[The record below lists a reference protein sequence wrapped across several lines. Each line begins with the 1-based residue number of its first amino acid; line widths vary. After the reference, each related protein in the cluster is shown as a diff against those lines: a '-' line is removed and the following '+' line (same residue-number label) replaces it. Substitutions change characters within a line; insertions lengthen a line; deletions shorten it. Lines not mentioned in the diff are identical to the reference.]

1 MSGEILLSEENY
13 MDKILDILQRY
24 YGYKTFRKGQEN
36 IINSILNK
44 EDVLAIMPTGGGKS
58 LCYQI
63 PALCME
69 GITIVVSPLISLMK
83 DQVDTLNAMG
93 IKASYINSSLS
104 IKDYNEILKN
114 IIQDKYK
121 IIYIAPERLENVD
134 FLNIIKNKNISQ
146 IAIDEAH
153 CISQWGH
160 DFRVSYKKIPYFINN
175 LDNRPIVTAFTA
187 TASEEVRQDILKMLG
202 LINPKVY
209 ITGFDR
215 ENLYINIVK
224 SSAKNKYLLEY
235 IENHKSENGIIYAAT
250 RKEVEKIYEGLL
262 KRDIAVLKYHGGMSS
277 NDRKINQDKFINDEV
292 NIMVATNAFGM
303 GIDKPDIRW
312 IVHYNMPQSIENY
325 YQEIGR
331 AGRDGQKSECI
342 LLFSPGDVHTQKYLI
357 EMSTENLSRKS
368 IQYNK
373 LQQMVDLVYSNSCYR
388 KNILEYFGETIE
400 EDCDNCSNC
409 LNEGII
415 IDKTLD
421 AQKVISCVF
430 RMKRSFG
437 ITMIVDVL
445 RGSKNKKVLETG
457 FDKLS
462 TYGIM
467 KDYSNEGLKNF
478 INTLISHGFLDINEN
493 AGARGSFPTVC
504 LNNQSMRVLKGDI
517 KVEFKEVKVAKAS
530 NDKNELFEILSDLRK
545 TIASKEKIAPYMVFG
560 DATLISMSNSYP
572 TTADE
577 MLNISGVGQIKYEK
591 YGQEFIN
598 VIEKYILDKDIDKN
612 KVQGSKED
620 EEFFKVDTDKNL
632 YELLK
637 NLRAK
642 FARKE
647 NLPYH
652 TVMPKNTLKEI
663 SGRYPLE
670 VDKLN
675 DIAGM
680 GPKKIEKYGEEIIS
694 VVKRYVEENAIEVD
708 WKDKKR
714 KKLILDG
721 ESRKPKEI
729 ALDLLNQGIDMRK
742 VSNDLEVSVSTIL
755 GYLYEYIKE
764 NNQLQFEFDPTIYY
778 CDDEKELIEQ
788 SLKKYGE
795 DKIREIKKSLPDYIK
810 YESIRAVIIE
820 KYIAERNYS

>member
-1 MSGEILLSEENY
+1 
-13 MDKILDILQRY
+13 MDKILDILQKY
-24 YGYKTFRKGQEN
+24 YGYKTFRKGQEK
-36 IINSILNK
+36 IINSILSG

-69 GITIVVSPLISLMK
+69 GITIVISPLISLMK
-83 DQVDTLNAMG
+83 DQVDTLNTMG
-93 IKASYINSSLS
+93 IEASYINSSLS
-104 IKDYNEILKN
+104 INDYNEVLKN
-114 IIQDKYK
+114 ILDDKYK
-121 IIYIAPERLENVD
+121 ILYIAPERLENVD

-160 DFRVSYKKIPYFINN
+160 DFRVSYKKIPYFINS

-187 TASEEVRQDILKMLG
+187 TASEEVRHDILKMLG
-202 LINPKVY
+202 LVNPKVY

-235 IENHKSENGIIYAAT
+235 IENHKSENGIIYVAT
-250 RKEVEKIYEGLL
+250 RKEAEKIYEGLL
-262 KRDIAVLKYHGGMSS
+262 KRDISVLKYHAGMSN
-277 NDRKINQDKFINDEV
+277 NDRKTNQDKFINDEV

-312 IVHYNMPQSIENY
+312 VIHYNMPQSIENY

-342 LLFSPGDVHTQKYLI
+342 LLFSPSDVHTQKYLI
-357 EMSTENLSRKS
+357 DVSTENLSRKS

-388 KNILEYFGETIE
+388 KSILEYFGETIE
-400 EDCDNCSNC
+400 EDCNNCSNC
-409 LNEGII
+409 LSEGVI

-430 RMKRSFG
+430 RMKRNFG
-437 ITMIVDVL
+437 IIMIVDVL
-445 RGSKNKKVLETG
+445 RGSKNKKVLEAE

-467 KDYSNEGLKNF
+467 KDYSNEELKNF
-478 INTLISHGFLDINEN
+478 INTLISHGFLDIKEN
-493 AGARGSFPTVC
+493 PGSRGSFPTVY
-504 LNNQSMRVLKGDI
+504 LNNQSMRVLKGEI
-517 KVEFKEVKVAKAS
+517 KVEFKEVKVVKES
-530 NDKNELFEILSDLRK
+530 REKNELFEILSDLRRD
-545 TIASKEKIAPYMVFG
+545 IATNEKIAPYMVFG
-560 DATLISMSNSYP
+560 DATLISMANSYP
-572 TTADE
+572 TTEDE
-577 MLNISGVGQIKYEK
+577 MLNISGVGEIKYQK
-591 YGQEFIN
+591 YGKQFIN
-598 VIEKYILDKDIDKN
+598 AIEKYILDKNIDKESIN
-612 KVQGSKED
+612 KNDAKSSKEK
-620 EEFFKVDTDKNL
+620 EEFFKVDTDKDL

-637 NLRAK
+637 KLRAK

-652 TVMPKNTLKEI
+652 MIMPKNTLKEI

-670 VDKLN
+670 LDKLN

-680 GPKKIEKYGEEIIS
+680 GPKKIEKYGQEIIDT
-694 VVKRYVEENAIEVD
+694 VKQYVEQNDIKVD

-755 GYLYEYIKE
+755 GYVYDYIKE
-764 NNQLQFEFDPTIYY
+764 KNELHFKFDPTIYY
-778 CDDEKELIEQ
+778 CEDEKELIEEGI
-788 SLKKYGE
+788 KKHGE
-795 DKIREIKKSLPDYIK
+795 EKIREIKQSLPEYIK

-820 KYIAERNYS
+820 KYIS

>member
-1 MSGEILLSEENY
+1 
-13 MDKILDILQRY
+13 MDKILDILQKY
-24 YGYKTFRKGQEN
+24 YGYKTFRKGQEQ
-36 IINSILNK
+36 IINSILGG

-69 GITIVVSPLISLMK
+69 GITIVISPLISLMK
-83 DQVDTLNAMG
+83 DQVDTLNTMG
-93 IKASYINSSLS
+93 IEASYINSSLS
-104 IKDYNEILKN
+104 INDYNEVLKN
-114 IIQDKYK
+114 ILDDKYK
-121 IIYIAPERLENVD
+121 ILYIAPERLENVD

-175 LDNRPIVTAFTA
+175 LENRPIVTAFTA
-187 TASEEVRQDILKMLG
+187 TASEEVRHDILRMLG
-202 LINPKVY
+202 LVNPKVY

-224 SSAKNKYLLEY
+224 SSNKNKYLIEY
-235 IENHKSENGIIYAAT
+235 IENHKAENGIIYAAT

-262 KRDIAVLKYHGGMSS
+262 KRDISVLKYHAGMSN
-277 NDRKINQDKFINDEV
+277 NDRKTNQDKFINDEV

-312 IVHYNMPQSIENY
+312 VIHYNMPQSIENY

-342 LLFSPGDVHTQKYLI
+342 LLFSAGDVHTQKYLI
-357 EMSTENLSRKS
+357 DVSTENLSRKS

-388 KNILEYFGETIE
+388 KSILEYFGETIE

-409 LNEGII
+409 LSEGVI

-430 RMKRSFG
+430 RMKRNFG
-437 ITMIVDVL
+437 IIMIVDVL
-445 RGSKNKKVLETG
+445 RGSKNKRVLEAG
-457 FDKLS
+457 FNKLS

-467 KDYSNEGLKNF
+467 KDYSNEELKNF
-478 INTLISHGFLDINEN
+478 INTLISHGFLDIKEN
-493 AGARGSFPTVC
+493 PGSRGSFPTVY
-504 LNNQSMRVLKGDI
+504 LNNQSMRVLKGEI
-517 KVEFKEVKVAKAS
+517 KVEFKEVKVAKES
-530 NDKNELFEILSDLRK
+530 REKNELFEILSDLRRA
-545 TIASKEKIAPYMVFG
+545 IATNEKIAPYMVFG
-560 DATLISMSNSYP
+560 DATLISMANSYP
-572 TTADE
+572 TTEDE
-577 MLNISGVGQIKYEK
+577 MLNISGVGEIKYQK
-591 YGQEFIN
+591 YGRKFIN
-598 VIEKYILDKDIDKN
+598 AIEKYILDKNIDKESIN
-612 KVQGSKED
+612 KNEAKSYKEK
-620 EEFFKVDTDKNL
+620 EEFFKVDTDKDL

-637 NLRAK
+637 KLRAK

-652 TVMPKNTLKEI
+652 MIMPKNTLKEI

-670 VDKLN
+670 LEKLN

-680 GPKKIEKYGEEIIS
+680 GPKKIEKYGQEIIDT
-694 VVKRYVEENAIEVD
+694 VKQYVEQNDIKVD

-755 GYLYEYIKE
+755 GYVYDYIKE
-764 NNQLQFEFDPTIYY
+764 KNELHFKFDPTIYY
-778 CDDEKELIEQ
+778 CEDEKELIEE
-788 SLKKYGE
+788 SIKKHGE
-795 DKIREIKKSLPDYIK
+795 EKIREIKQSLPEYIK

-820 KYIAERNYS
+820 KYIS

>member
-1 MSGEILLSEENY
+1 
-13 MDKILDILQRY
+13 MDKILDILQKY
-24 YGYKTFRKGQEN
+24 YGYKTFRKGQEK
-36 IINSILNK
+36 IINSILSG

-69 GITIVVSPLISLMK
+69 GITIVISPLISLMK
-83 DQVDTLNAMG
+83 DQVDTLNTMG
-93 IKASYINSSLS
+93 IEASYINSSLS
-104 IKDYNEILKN
+104 INDYNEVLKN
-114 IIQDKYK
+114 ILDDKYK
-121 IIYIAPERLENVD
+121 ILYIAPERLENVD

-160 DFRVSYKKIPYFINN
+160 DFRVSYKKIPYFINS

-187 TASEEVRQDILKMLG
+187 TASEEVRHDILKMLG
-202 LINPKVY
+202 LVNPKVY

-235 IENHKSENGIIYAAT
+235 IENHKSENGIIYVAT
-250 RKEVEKIYEGLL
+250 RKEAEKIYEGLL
-262 KRDIAVLKYHGGMSS
+262 KRDISVLKYHAGMSN
-277 NDRKINQDKFINDEV
+277 NDRKTNQDKFINDEV

-312 IVHYNMPQSIENY
+312 VIHYNMPQSIENY

-342 LLFSPGDVHTQKYLI
+342 LLFSPSDVHTQKYLI
-357 EMSTENLSRKS
+357 DVSTENLSRKS

-388 KNILEYFGETIE
+388 KSILEYFGETIE
-400 EDCDNCSNC
+400 EDCNNCSNC
-409 LNEGII
+409 LSEGVI

-430 RMKRSFG
+430 RMKRNFG
-437 ITMIVDVL
+437 IIMIVDVL
-445 RGSKNKKVLETG
+445 RGSKNKKVLEAG

-467 KDYSNEGLKNF
+467 KDYSNEELKSF
-478 INTLISHGFLDINEN
+478 INTLISHGFLDIKEN
-493 AGARGSFPTVC
+493 PGSRGSFPRVY
-504 LNNQSMRVLKGDI
+504 LNNQSMRVLKGEI
-517 KVEFKEVKVAKAS
+517 KVEFKEVKVVKES
-530 NDKNELFEILSDLRK
+530 REKNELFEILSDLRRF
-545 TIASKEKIAPYMVFG
+545 IASNEKIAPYMVFG
-560 DATLISMSNSYP
+560 DATLISMANSYP
-572 TTADE
+572 TTEDE
-577 MLNISGVGQIKYEK
+577 MLNISGVGEIKYQK
-591 YGQEFIN
+591 YGKQFIN
-598 VIEKYILDKDIDKN
+598 AIEKYILDKNIDKESIN
-612 KVQGSKED
+612 KNDAKSSKEK
-620 EEFFKVDTDKNL
+620 EEFFKVDTDKDL

-637 NLRAK
+637 KLRAK

-652 TVMPKNTLKEI
+652 MIMPKNTLKEI

-670 VDKLN
+670 LDKLN

-680 GPKKIEKYGEEIIS
+680 GPKKIEKYGQEIIDI
-694 VVKRYVEENAIEVD
+694 VKQYVEQNDIKVD

-755 GYLYEYIKE
+755 GYVYDYIKE
-764 NNQLQFEFDPTIYY
+764 KNELHFKFDPTIYY
-778 CDDEKELIEQ
+778 CEDEKELIEEGI
-788 SLKKYGE
+788 KKHGE
-795 DKIREIKKSLPDYIK
+795 EKIREIKQSLPEYIK

-820 KYIAERNYS
+820 KYIS

>member
-1 MSGEILLSEENY
+1 
-13 MDKILDILQRY
+13 MDKILDILQKY
-24 YGYKTFRKGQEN
+24 YGYKTFRKGQEK
-36 IINSILNK
+36 IINSILSG

-69 GITIVVSPLISLMK
+69 GITIVISPLISLMK
-83 DQVDTLNAMG
+83 DQVDTLNTMG
-93 IKASYINSSLS
+93 IEASYINSSLS
-104 IKDYNEILKN
+104 VSDYNNVLKN
-114 IIQDKYK
+114 ILDDKCK
-121 IIYIAPERLENVD
+121 ILYIAPERLENID

-202 LINPKVY
+202 LVNPKVY

-250 RKEVEKIYEGLL
+250 RKEVEKIYEGLS
-262 KRDIAVLKYHGGMSS
+262 KRDIGVLKYHGGMS
-277 NDRKINQDKFINDEV
+277 NDDRKTSQDKFINDEV

-312 IVHYNMPQSIENY
+312 VIHYNMPQSIENY

-342 LLFSPGDVHTQKYLI
+342 LLFSPVDVHTQKYLI
-357 EMSTENLSRKS
+357 DISTENISRKS
-368 IQYNK
+368 IQYDK

-388 KNILEYFGETIE
+388 KSILEYFGETVDV
-400 EDCDNCSNC
+400 DCDNCSNC
-409 LNEGII
+409 LSEGVI

-430 RMKRSFG
+430 RMKRNFG
-437 ITMIVDVL
+437 IIMIVDVL
-445 RGSKNKKVLETG
+445 RGSKNKKVLEAG

-467 KDYSNEGLKNF
+467 KDYSNEELKNF
-478 INTLISHGFLDINEN
+478 IDTLISHGFLDIREN
-493 AGARGSFPTVC
+493 PGARGSFPTVY
-504 LNNQSMRVLKGDI
+504 LNKQSMRVLKGEI
-517 KVEFKEVKVAKAS
+517 KVEFKEVKVAKES
-530 NDKNELFEILSDLRK
+530 REKNELFEILSDLRRS
-545 TIASKEKIAPYMVFG
+545 IAANEKIAPYMVFG
-560 DATLISMSNSYP
+560 DATLISMANSYP
-572 TTADE
+572 TTEDE
-577 MLNISGVGQIKYEK
+577 MLNISGVGQIKYQK
-591 YGQEFIN
+591 YGRQFIS
-598 VIEKYILDKDIDKN
+598 VIEKYMSDKNIDKESIN
-612 KVQGSKED
+612 KNEAKSSKED
-620 EEFFKVDTDKNL
+620 EQFFEVDTDKDL

-637 NLRAK
+637 KLRAK
-642 FARKE
+642 FAIKE

-652 TVMPKNTLKEI
+652 MVMPKNTLKEI

-670 VDKLN
+670 LDQLN
-675 DIAGM
+675 DISGM
-680 GPKKIEKYGEEIIS
+680 GPKKIEKYGQEIIDT
-694 VVKRYVEENAIEVD
+694 VKQYVEQNDIKVE

-755 GYLYEYIKE
+755 GYVYDYIKE
-764 NNQLQFEFDPTIYY
+764 KNELHFKFDPTIYY
-778 CDDEKELIEQ
+778 CEDEKELIEE
-788 SLKKYGE
+788 SIKKHGE
-795 DKIREIKKSLPDYIK
+795 EKIREIKQSLPDYIK

-820 KYIAERNYS
+820 KYIS

>member
-1 MSGEILLSEENY
+1 
-13 MDKILDILQRY
+13 MDKILDILQKY
-24 YGYKTFRKGQEN
+24 YGYKTFRKGQEK
-36 IINSILNK
+36 IINSILSG

-69 GITIVVSPLISLMK
+69 GITIVISPLISLMK
-83 DQVDTLNAMG
+83 DQVDTLNTMG
-93 IKASYINSSLS
+93 IEASYINSSLS
-104 IKDYNEILKN
+104 VSDYNNVLKN
-114 IIQDKYK
+114 ILDDKCK
-121 IIYIAPERLENVD
+121 ILYIAPERLENID

-202 LINPKVY
+202 LVNPKVY

-250 RKEVEKIYEGLL
+250 RKEVEKIYGGLS
-262 KRDIAVLKYHGGMSS
+262 KRDIGVLKYHGGMS
-277 NDRKINQDKFINDEV
+277 NDDRKTSQDKFINDEV
-292 NIMVATNAFGM
+292 NIMVATNAFGL

-312 IVHYNMPQSIENY
+312 VIHYNIPQSIENY

-342 LLFSPGDVHTQKYLI
+342 LLFSPVDVHTQKYLI
-357 EMSTENLSRKS
+357 DISTENISRKS
-368 IQYNK
+368 IQYDK

-388 KNILEYFGETIE
+388 KSILEYFGETVDV
-400 EDCDNCSNC
+400 DCDNCSNC
-409 LNEGII
+409 LSEGVI

-430 RMKRSFG
+430 RMKRNFG
-437 ITMIVDVL
+437 IIMIVDVL
-445 RGSKNKKVLETG
+445 RGSKNKKVLEAG

-467 KDYSNEGLKNF
+467 KDYSNEELKNF
-478 INTLISHGFLDINEN
+478 INTLISHGFLDIREN
-493 AGARGSFPTVC
+493 PGARGSFPTVY
-504 LNNQSMRVLKGDI
+504 LNKQSMRVLKGEI
-517 KVEFKEVKVAKAS
+517 KVEFKEVKVAKES
-530 NDKNELFEILSDLRK
+530 REKNELFEILSDLRRS
-545 TIASKEKIAPYMVFG
+545 IAANEKIAPYMVFG
-560 DATLISMSNSYP
+560 DATLISMANNYP
-572 TTADE
+572 TTEDE
-577 MLNISGVGQIKYEK
+577 MLNISGVGQIKYQK
-591 YGQEFIN
+591 YGRQFIS
-598 VIEKYILDKDIDKN
+598 VIEKYMSDKNIDKESIN
-612 KVQGSKED
+612 KNEAKSSKED
-620 EEFFKVDTDKNL
+620 EQFFEVDTDKDL

-637 NLRAK
+637 KLRAK
-642 FARKE
+642 FARTE

-652 TVMPKNTLKEI
+652 MVMPKNTLKEI

-670 VDKLN
+670 LDQLN
-675 DIAGM
+675 DISGM
-680 GPKKIEKYGEEIIS
+680 GPKKIEKYGQEIIDT
-694 VVKRYVEENAIEVD
+694 VKQYVEQNDIKVE

-755 GYLYEYIKE
+755 GYVYDYIKE
-764 NNQLQFEFDPTIYY
+764 KNELHFKFDPTIYY
-778 CDDEKELIEQ
+778 CEDEKELIEE
-788 SLKKYGE
+788 SIKKHGE
-795 DKIREIKKSLPDYIK
+795 EKIREIKQSLPDYIK

-820 KYIAERNYS
+820 KYIS

>member
-1 MSGEILLSEENY
+1 
-13 MDKILDILQRY
+13 MDKILDILQKY
-24 YGYKTFRKGQEN
+24 YGYKTFRKGQEK
-36 IINSILNK
+36 IINSILSG

-69 GITIVVSPLISLMK
+69 GITIVISPLISLMK
-83 DQVDTLNAMG
+83 DQVDTLNTMG
-93 IKASYINSSLS
+93 IEASYINSSLS
-104 IKDYNEILKN
+104 VSDYNNVLKN
-114 IIQDKYK
+114 ILDNKCK
-121 IIYIAPERLENVD
+121 ILYIAPERLENID

-202 LINPKVY
+202 LVNPKVY

-250 RKEVEKIYEGLL
+250 RKEVEKIYEGLS
-262 KRDIAVLKYHGGMSS
+262 KRDIGVLKYHGGMS
-277 NDRKINQDKFINDEV
+277 NDDRKTSQDKFINDEV

-312 IVHYNMPQSIENY
+312 VIHYNMPQSIENY

-342 LLFSPGDVHTQKYLI
+342 LLFSPVDVHTQKYLI
-357 EMSTENLSRKS
+357 DISTENISRKS
-368 IQYNK
+368 IQYDK

-388 KNILEYFGETIE
+388 KSILEYFGETVDV
-400 EDCDNCSNC
+400 DCDNCSNC
-409 LNEGII
+409 LSEGVI

-430 RMKRSFG
+430 RMKRNFG
-437 ITMIVDVL
+437 IIMIVDVL
-445 RGSKNKKVLETG
+445 RGSKNKKVLEAG

-467 KDYSNEGLKNF
+467 KDYSNEELKNF
-478 INTLISHGFLDINEN
+478 INTLISHGFLDIREN
-493 AGARGSFPTVC
+493 PGARGSFPTVY
-504 LNNQSMRVLKGDI
+504 LNKQSMRVLKGEI
-517 KVEFKEVKVAKAS
+517 KVEFKEVKVAKES
-530 NDKNELFEILSDLRK
+530 REKNELFEILSDLRRS
-545 TIASKEKIAPYMVFG
+545 IAANEKIAPYMVFG
-560 DATLISMSNSYP
+560 DATLISMANSYP
-572 TTADE
+572 TTEDE
-577 MLNISGVGQIKYEK
+577 MLNISGVGQIKYQK
-591 YGQEFIN
+591 YGRQFIS
-598 VIEKYILDKDIDKN
+598 VIEKYMSDKNIDKESIN
-612 KVQGSKED
+612 KNEAKSSKED
-620 EEFFKVDTDKNL
+620 EQFFEVDTDKDL

-637 NLRAK
+637 KLRAK

-652 TVMPKNTLKEI
+652 MVMPKNTLKEI

-670 VDKLN
+670 LDQLN
-675 DIAGM
+675 DISGM
-680 GPKKIEKYGEEIIS
+680 GPKKIEKYGQEIIDT
-694 VVKRYVEENAIEVD
+694 VKQYVEQNDIKVE

-742 VSNDLEVSVSTIL
+742 VGNDLEVSVSTIL
-755 GYLYEYIKE
+755 GYVYDYIKE
-764 NNQLQFEFDPTIYY
+764 KNELHFKFDPTIYY
-778 CDDEKELIEQ
+778 CEDEKELIEE
-788 SLKKYGE
+788 SIKKHGE
-795 DKIREIKKSLPDYIK
+795 EKIREIKQSLPDYIK

-820 KYIAERNYS
+820 KYIS

>member
-1 MSGEILLSEENY
+1 

>member
-1 MSGEILLSEENY
+1 
-13 MDKILDILQRY
+13 MDKILDILQKY
-24 YGYKTFRKGQEN
+24 YGYKTFRKGQEK
-36 IINSILNK
+36 IINSILSG

-69 GITIVVSPLISLMK
+69 GITIVISPLISLMK
-83 DQVDTLNAMG
+83 DQVDTLNTMG
-93 IKASYINSSLS
+93 IEASYINSSLS
-104 IKDYNEILKN
+104 VSDYNNVLKN
-114 IIQDKYK
+114 ILDDKCK
-121 IIYIAPERLENVD
+121 ILYIAPERLENID

-202 LINPKVY
+202 LVNPKVY

-250 RKEVEKIYEGLL
+250 RKEVEKIYGGLS
-262 KRDIAVLKYHGGMSS
+262 KRDIGVLKYHGGMS
-277 NDRKINQDKFINDEV
+277 NDDRKTSQDKFINDEV
-292 NIMVATNAFGM
+292 NIMVATNAFGL

-312 IVHYNMPQSIENY
+312 VIHYNIPQSIENY

-342 LLFSPGDVHTQKYLI
+342 LLFSPVDVHTQKYLI
-357 EMSTENLSRKS
+357 DISTENISRKS
-368 IQYNK
+368 IQYDK

-388 KNILEYFGETIE
+388 KSILEYFGETVDV
-400 EDCDNCSNC
+400 DCDNCSNC
-409 LNEGII
+409 LSEGVI

-430 RMKRSFG
+430 RMKRNFG
-437 ITMIVDVL
+437 IIMIVDVL
-445 RGSKNKKVLETG
+445 RGSKNKKVLEAG

-467 KDYSNEGLKNF
+467 KNYSNDELKNF
-478 INTLISHGFLDINEN
+478 INTLISHGFLDIREN
-493 AGARGSFPTVC
+493 PGARGSFPTVY
-504 LNNQSMRVLKGDI
+504 LNKQSMRVLKGEI
-517 KVEFKEVKVAKAS
+517 KVEFKEVKVAKES
-530 NDKNELFEILSDLRK
+530 REKNELFEILSDLRRS
-545 TIASKEKIAPYMVFG
+545 IAANEKIAPYMVFG
-560 DATLISMSNSYP
+560 DATLISMANSYP
-572 TTADE
+572 TTEDE
-577 MLNISGVGQIKYEK
+577 MLNISGVGQIKYQK
-591 YGQEFIN
+591 YGRQFIS
-598 VIEKYILDKDIDKN
+598 VIEKYMSDKNIDKESIN
-612 KVQGSKED
+612 KNEAKSSKED
-620 EEFFKVDTDKNL
+620 EQFFEVDTDKDL

-637 NLRAK
+637 KLRAK
-642 FARKE
+642 FAIKE

-652 TVMPKNTLKEI
+652 MVMPKNTLKEI

-670 VDKLN
+670 LDQLN
-675 DIAGM
+675 DISGM
-680 GPKKIEKYGEEIIS
+680 GPKKIEKYGQEIIDT
-694 VVKRYVEENAIEVD
+694 VKQYVEQNDIKVE

-755 GYLYEYIKE
+755 GYVYDYIKE
-764 NNQLQFEFDPTIYY
+764 KNELHFKFDPTIYY
-778 CDDEKELIEQ
+778 CEDEKELIEE
-788 SLKKYGE
+788 SIKKHGE
-795 DKIREIKKSLPDYIK
+795 EKIREIKQSLPDYIK

-820 KYIAERNYS
+820 KYIS

>member
-1 MSGEILLSEENY
+1 
-13 MDKILDILQRY
+13 MDKILDILQKY
-24 YGYKTFRKGQEN
+24 YGYKTFRKGQEK
-36 IINSILNK
+36 IINSILSG

-69 GITIVVSPLISLMK
+69 GITIVISPLISLMK
-83 DQVDTLNAMG
+83 DQVDTLNTMG
-93 IKASYINSSLS
+93 IEASYINSSLS
-104 IKDYNEILKN
+104 VSDYNNVLKN
-114 IIQDKYK
+114 ILDDKCK
-121 IIYIAPERLENVD
+121 ILYIAPERLENID

-160 DFRVSYKKIPYFINN
+160 DFRVSYNKIPYFINN

-202 LINPKVY
+202 LVNPKVY

-250 RKEVEKIYEGLL
+250 RKEVEKIYEGLS
-262 KRDIAVLKYHGGMSS
+262 KRDIGVLKYHGGMS
-277 NDRKINQDKFINDEV
+277 NDDRKTSQDKFINDEV

-312 IVHYNMPQSIENY
+312 VIHYNMPQSIENY

-342 LLFSPGDVHTQKYLI
+342 LLFSPVDVHTQKYLI
-357 EMSTENLSRKS
+357 DISTENISRKS
-368 IQYNK
+368 IQYDK
-373 LQQMVDLVYSNSCYR
+373 LQQIVDLVYSNSCYR
-388 KNILEYFGETIE
+388 KSILEYFGETVDV
-400 EDCDNCSNC
+400 DCDNCSNC
-409 LNEGII
+409 LSEGVI

-430 RMKRSFG
+430 RMKRNFG
-437 ITMIVDVL
+437 IIMIVDVL
-445 RGSKNKKVLETG
+445 RGSKNKKVLEAG

-467 KDYSNEGLKNF
+467 KDYSNEELKNF
-478 INTLISHGFLDINEN
+478 INTLISHGFLDIREN
-493 AGARGSFPTVC
+493 PGARGSFPTVY
-504 LNNQSMRVLKGDI
+504 LNKQSMRVLKGEI
-517 KVEFKEVKVAKAS
+517 KVEFKEVKVAKES
-530 NDKNELFEILSDLRK
+530 REKNELFEILSDLRRS
-545 TIASKEKIAPYMVFG
+545 IAANEKIAPYMVFG
-560 DATLISMSNSYP
+560 DATLISMANSYP
-572 TTADE
+572 TTEDE
-577 MLNISGVGQIKYEK
+577 MLNISGVGQIKYQK
-591 YGQEFIN
+591 YGRQFIS
-598 VIEKYILDKDIDKN
+598 VIEKYMSDKNIDKESIN
-612 KVQGSKED
+612 KNEAKSSKED
-620 EEFFKVDTDKNL
+620 EQFFEVDTDKDL

-637 NLRAK
+637 KLRAK

-652 TVMPKNTLKEI
+652 MVMPKNTLKEI

-670 VDKLN
+670 LDQLN
-675 DIAGM
+675 DISGM
-680 GPKKIEKYGEEIIS
+680 GPKKIEKYGQEIIDT
-694 VVKRYVEENAIEVD
+694 VKQYVEQNDIKVE

-714 KKLILDG
+714 KKIILDG

-755 GYLYEYIKE
+755 GYVYDYIKE
-764 NNQLQFEFDPTIYY
+764 KNELHFKFDPTIYY
-778 CDDEKELIEQ
+778 CEDEKELIEE
-788 SLKKYGE
+788 SIKKHGE
-795 DKIREIKKSLPDYIK
+795 EKIREIKQSLPDYIK

-820 KYIAERNYS
+820 KYIS

>member
-1 MSGEILLSEENY
+1 
-13 MDKILDILQRY
+13 MDKILDILQKY
-24 YGYKTFRKGQEN
+24 YGYKTFRKGQEK
-36 IINSILNK
+36 IINSILSG

-69 GITIVVSPLISLMK
+69 GITIVISPLISLMK
-83 DQVDTLNAMG
+83 DQVDTLNTMG
-93 IKASYINSSLS
+93 IEASYINSSLS
-104 IKDYNEILKN
+104 VSDYNNVLKN
-114 IIQDKYK
+114 ILDDKCK
-121 IIYIAPERLENVD
+121 ILYIAPERLENID

-202 LINPKVY
+202 LVNPKVY

-250 RKEVEKIYEGLL
+250 RKEVEKIYGGLS
-262 KRDIAVLKYHGGMSS
+262 KRDIGVLKYHGGMS
-277 NDRKINQDKFINDEV
+277 NDDRKTSQDKFINDEV
-292 NIMVATNAFGM
+292 NIMVATNAFGL

-312 IVHYNMPQSIENY
+312 VIHYNIPQSIENY

-342 LLFSPGDVHTQKYLI
+342 LLFSPVDVHTQKYLI
-357 EMSTENLSRKS
+357 DISTENISRKS
-368 IQYNK
+368 IQYDK

-388 KNILEYFGETIE
+388 KSILEYFGETVDV
-400 EDCDNCSNC
+400 DCDNCSNC
-409 LNEGII
+409 LSEGVI

-430 RMKRSFG
+430 RMKRNFG
-437 ITMIVDVL
+437 IIMIVDVL
-445 RGSKNKKVLETG
+445 RGSKNKRVLEAG

-467 KDYSNEGLKNF
+467 KNYSNDELKNF
-478 INTLISHGFLDINEN
+478 INTLISHGFLDIREN
-493 AGARGSFPTVC
+493 PGARGSFPTVY
-504 LNNQSMRVLKGDI
+504 LNKQSMRVLKGEI
-517 KVEFKEVKVAKAS
+517 KVEFKEVKVAKES
-530 NDKNELFEILSDLRK
+530 REKNELFEILSDLRRS
-545 TIASKEKIAPYMVFG
+545 IAANEKIAPYMVFG
-560 DATLISMSNSYP
+560 DATLISMANSYP
-572 TTADE
+572 TTEDE
-577 MLNISGVGQIKYEK
+577 MLNISGVGQIKYQK
-591 YGQEFIN
+591 YGRQFIS
-598 VIEKYILDKDIDKN
+598 VIEKYMSDKNIDKESIN
-612 KVQGSKED
+612 KNEAKSSKED
-620 EEFFKVDTDKNL
+620 EQFFEVDTDKDL

-637 NLRAK
+637 KLRAK
-642 FARKE
+642 FARTE

-652 TVMPKNTLKEI
+652 MVMPKNTLKEI

-670 VDKLN
+670 LDQLN
-675 DIAGM
+675 DISGM
-680 GPKKIEKYGEEIIS
+680 GPKKIEKYGQEIIDT
-694 VVKRYVEENAIEVD
+694 VKQYVEQNDIKVE

-755 GYLYEYIKE
+755 GYVYDYIKE
-764 NNQLQFEFDPTIYY
+764 KNELHFKFDPTIYY
-778 CDDEKELIEQ
+778 CEDEKELIEE
-788 SLKKYGE
+788 SIKKHGE
-795 DKIREIKKSLPDYIK
+795 EKIRETKQSLPDYIK

-820 KYIAERNYS
+820 KYIS